1 MCNSHKCITKEVL
14 KSLCEGEC
22 ELEHHLQLA
31 NVYCNTVY
39 YFVPV
44 VFIGKGVEVFL
55 LLMYDV
61 LQAFIDWCTAV
72 SYLLQHSLKDDHIA
86 NHRIFQ
92 HVNLQDTEIV
102 NMRWKRIRTVQNLE
116 QWFDEWKFKKVI
128 CITLPKSLL
137 ELYCITL
144 LTDSY
149 NSHEK
154 KHKQD
159 I

>member
-1 MCNSHKCITKEVL
+1 M
-14 KSLCEGEC
+14 
-22 ELEHHLQLA
+22 
-31 NVYCNTVY
+31 
-39 YFVPV
+39 
-44 VFIGKGVEVFL
+44 FIGKGVEVFL

-72 SYLLQHSLKDDHIA
+72 SYLLQHGLKDDHIA

-102 NMRWKRIRTVQNLE
+102 NMRWKRIRTVQNQE
-116 QWFDEWKFKKVI
+116 QRFDEWKFKKVI
-128 CITLPKSLL
+128 CVITLPKSML

-154 KHKQD
+154 KHKAEYITKVIQD
-159 I
+159 CY